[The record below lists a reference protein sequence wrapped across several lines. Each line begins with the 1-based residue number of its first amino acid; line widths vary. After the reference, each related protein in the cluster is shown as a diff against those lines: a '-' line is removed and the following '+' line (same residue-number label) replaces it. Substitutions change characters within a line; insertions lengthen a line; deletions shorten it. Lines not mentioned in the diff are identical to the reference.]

1 MSLSNNFAPT
11 KPSLQLNFASGANS
25 IDPRITFTRS
35 TAASYVNKEGY
46 IAYAGVNQPRLDYDP
61 VTGAPK
67 GLLIEEFKRNYVVSA
82 TDFTSSFSGWANQQ
96 TDSNLV
102 LPNRTYAPDGTLSA
116 DLILDSTT
124 SGRHTIGT
132 AISTLDTTLDY
143 TASVFVKAYENT
155 TTPVSLCLYVATSFQ
170 ASDRFGTGFNLTTN
184 TLNGTGNAG
193 TALVYNSSA
202 EYYGNGWY
210 RISVSGTTGLVGT
223 NTQRLFIGPS
233 TLLTDLVTVTT
244 YTGDGGAGFYVWG
257 AQLEQS
263 KQQTSFI
270 PSTETFTSRAS
281 TGSYIGSDGY
291 IKTAT
296 ANTARYTHSVLDLQI
311 PPRLLYE
318 PAATNLYNY
327 SEQINTYSLTGA
339 TVTAN
344 NTTSPDGTASAD
356 KLVEDT
362 STTHHD
368 AHQTMASVTAGVPMT
383 VSAFF
388 KAAERSM
395 VTLEFVP
402 SSSFTNSIA
411 PTAFFS
417 LTTGTTANVI
427 NMMTKDTSI
436 IYYGN
441 GWYRCSATVTPLT
454 GGTLICNLGMTA
466 GLSNTATYTGDGASG
481 LYIWGAQAETGNV
494 ATSYIAT
501 GATTVTRSEDVMS
514 FPTFAS
520 RQIEKATISGANFN
534 AFYNNDQGTLVTES
548 MKKYTLDGNG
558 VTVHIGGSPHFAWQ
572 HGLYQSAGTAI
583 YGARYGDGGKLLSTV
598 SYVRGTYDKI
608 AVSYNLSSGN
618 ITTRTNGSGAGA
630 ATDFLPN
637 ATSYSAPTQLQ
648 IGRTDGSWYMNGWIK
663 NITYYP
669 EEFTVSQ
676 LNNIT
681 YRA

>member
-1 MSLSNNFAPT
+1 MSLSNNFSTT

-25 IDPRITFTRS
+25 LDPRITFTRS
-35 TAASYVNKEGY
+35 TAASYVNKKGY
-46 IAYAGVNQPRLDYDP
+46 IAYAGVNQPRLEYNP
-61 VTGAPK
+61 VTGQPL
-67 GLLIEEFKRNYVVSA
+67 GLLIEDIKKNYVVSA
-82 TDFTSSFSGWANQQ
+82 TDFTSDFSKWSLTQ
-96 TDSNLV
+96 TDSNFIY
-102 LPNRTYAPDGTLSA
+102 PNRAYAPDGTLSA
-116 DLILDSTT
+116 DLLLNTTT
-124 SGRHTIGT
+124 SGRHTIGSLG
-132 AISTLDTTLDY
+132 ISVDTTLDY

-155 TTPVSLCLYVATSFQ
+155 TVPVAMILYVASSYT
-170 ASDRFGTGFNLTTN
+170 ASDRFSTGFDLTTN
-184 TLNGTGNAG
+184 IINAAGIAGNALG
-193 TALVYNSSA
+193 YNSSA
-202 EYYGNGWY
+202 EYYGNGWW
-210 RISVSGTTGLVGT
+210 RISVSGTTGLLGT
-223 NTQRLFIGPS
+223 NNLSLFIGVD
-233 TLLTDLVTVTT
+233 TNTGGYGVINT

-257 AQLEQS
+257 AQLEDS

-270 PSTETFTSRAS
+270 PSSESFSSRAS
-281 TGSYIGSDGY
+281 TASYIGSDGF

-296 ANTARYTHSVLDLQI
+296 TNEARYTYSVLDLSI

-344 NTTSPDGTASAD
+344 TTTSPDGTTSAD

-368 AHQTMASVTAGVPMT
+368 AHQTLASVTGGVAIT

-454 GGTLICNLGMTA
+454 NSTLTCNLGMTA

-501 GATTVTRSEDVMS
+501 GATTVTRSADAMT
-514 FPTFAS
+514 FPTNQTT
-520 RQIEKATISGANFN
+520 RQVEKAVMEGANFN
-534 AFYNNDQGTLVTES
+534 SWFNTNQGTLVTEG
-548 MKKYTLDGNG
+548 MVRYNLDSNQTTASIDGAYQQG
-558 VTVHIGGSPHFAWQ
+558 LHIGGGSTSIR
-572 HGLYQSAGTAI
+572 LV
-583 YGARYGDGGKLLSTV
+583 RYGSNILSASHVTGE
-598 SYVRGTYDKI
+598 YNKI
-608 AVSYNLSSGN
+608 ASSYNISTGSISARL
-618 ITTRTNGSGAGA
+618 NGSLG
-630 ATDFLPN
+630 
-637 ATSYSAPTQLQ
+637 TSVTASNFFANTNSSAPDRLR
-648 IGRTDGSWYMNGWIK
+648 IGSTSGTWHMNGWIK
-663 NITYYP
+663 SITYYP
-669 EEFTVSQ
+669 EEFTSSQ
-676 LNNIT
+676 LIAVTNRT
-681 YRA
+681 